1 MANGKNF
8 NLYLMDGD
16 VTGRIKC
23 TLSNWTGLAFKIPR
37 NDLSACK
44 EREDLKQSGVYFL
57 FGEDQKQANRS
68 AVYIG
73 QAGIRKNGEG
83 LLLRAVEHRK
93 DAFDFQ
99 EAVMLTTQNN
109 SFGPTEIS
117 YLENRFTNLAKDV
130 DRYTVINGNDPNPGH
145 VTEEKESELEEFIEY
160 SKMVLGVLG
169 YRLFVP
175 LDQPGKM
182 PPSGAEET
190 DSNRYATVFHLR
202 RKIKKTGRIVQ
213 GIGKRS
219 NEGFVVL
226 KGSKIET
233 SDARV
238 VSQNVKDLKTDC
250 IKNGDLVDGILQKD
264 LIFSSPS
271 TAAMF
276 VIGNSANGR
285 VEWRTEAGQTLNAVE
300 EAELSLDDE
309 STVTTPSAT
318 KTSFAGPI

>member
-37 NDLSACK
+37 SDLSACK

-73 QAGIRKNGEG
+73 QAGIRKNG
-83 LLLRAVEHRK
+83 
-93 DAFDFQ
+93 
-99 EAVMLTTQNN
+99 
-109 SFGPTEIS
+109 
-117 YLENRFTNLAKDV
+117 
-130 DRYTVINGNDPNPGH
+130 
-145 VTEEKESELEEFIEY
+145 
-160 SKMVLGVLG
+160 
-169 YRLFVP
+169 
-175 LDQPGKM
+175 
-182 PPSGAEET
+182 
-190 DSNRYATVFHLR
+190 
-202 RKIKKTGRIVQ
+202 
-213 GIGKRS
+213 
-219 NEGFVVL
+219 
-226 KGSKIET
+226 
-233 SDARV
+233 
-238 VSQNVKDLKTDC
+238 
-250 IKNGDLVDGILQKD
+250 DLVDGILQKD

-285 VEWRTEAGQTLNAVE
+285 VEWKTETGQTLNAVE

-309 STVTTPSAT
+309 PTATTASAT
-318 KTSFAGPI
+318 KASFAGLI